1 MQGVELAG
9 CPVWKPG
16 SAPASGVPCQRTP
29 RCSENSVRELG
40 TEKLKPQIQSLER
53 SNKNI
58 PLLQLFFGNRKGF
71 GAIVLLRCCSC
82 CLVLPGYTQKWQEWD
97 GGAEGRRGR
106 CGSGTPVSSLPHSCF
121 SWAPS
126 SQLRPAVKP
135 TYPAFQRQQPC
146 IPSELLFVCKV
157 SQI

>member
-29 RCSENSVRELG
+29 RWSENSVRELG
-40 TEKLKPQIQSLER
+40 TEKWKPQIQSLER

-58 PLLQLFFGNRKGF
+58 ALLQLFLGTESALGPLFYF
-71 GAIVLLRCCSC
+71 VVAIAVWY
-82 CLVLPGYTQKWQEWD
+82 CLVTHRN
-97 GGAEGRRGR
+97 GRRGR

-135 TYPAFQRQQPC
+135 TYAAFQRQQPC